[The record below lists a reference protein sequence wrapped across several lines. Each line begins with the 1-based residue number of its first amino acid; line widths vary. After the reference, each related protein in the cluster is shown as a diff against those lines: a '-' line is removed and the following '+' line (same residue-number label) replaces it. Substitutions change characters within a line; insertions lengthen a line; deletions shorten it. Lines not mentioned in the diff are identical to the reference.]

1 MPASVRGR
9 ERERA
14 RVRAHSLAR
23 PRAQLAWDK
32 VGVIQITSASAR
44 LTDALGDLS
53 VVPAAALV
61 CSAIDDIL
69 YS

>member
-1 MPASVRGR
+1 MCVA
-9 ERERA
+9 RA
-14 RVRAHSLAR
+14 LIGAAA
-23 PRAQLAWDK
+23 RAQLAWDK